1 MTKIRTASNSLLRGE
16 HGGAAVPFILAL
28 PIFLTILAVII
39 QFALLVN
46 AKITLNQAAQAT
58 ARAAM
63 TSLPDELP
71 TNVQRAARMSLAPV
85 SPAAKTGL
93 SNEAVEITSSLAT
106 LGINPGNTYGARY
119 TYAEAVTNAS
129 YPNQVGSNFAY
140 NEGQLVEV
148 HVDYLVYLP
157 VPIAQ
162 RFIGQR
168 RTIAGIEGWFLQM
181 RGTARVMTSHGRK
194 TSAHSDGWPHQ

>member
-1 MTKIRTASNSLLRGE
+1 M
-16 HGGAAVPFILAL
+16 PFILAL
-28 PIFLTILAVII
+28 PIFLTILAVVI

-46 AKITLNQAAQAT
+46 AKVTLNQAAQAT

-63 TSLPDELP
+63 TSLPDEMP
-71 TNVQRAARMSLAPV
+71 ANVQRAARMSLAPI
-85 SPAAKTGL
+85 SPAAKIGL
-93 SNEAVEITSSLAT
+93 SNEAVEIASSLAT

-148 HVDYLVYLP
+148 HVDYMVYLP

-168 RTIAGIEGWFLQM
+168 RTIAGVEGWFLPM

-194 TSAHSDGWPHQ
+194 TSAQNDGWPQ